1 MTMNITGN
9 TEIDAVLNNTLTPPA
24 VRMRETYTNDKITIL
39 EFLDNNKDIPTAVL
53 DALLM
58 RVNTLTD
65 YLKILE

>member
-9 TEIDAVLNNTLTPPA
+9 TEIDAVLNNILTPPE

-39 EFLDNNKDIPTAVL
+39 EFLDNNKDLPVAVV

-65 YLKILE
+65 YLKILD